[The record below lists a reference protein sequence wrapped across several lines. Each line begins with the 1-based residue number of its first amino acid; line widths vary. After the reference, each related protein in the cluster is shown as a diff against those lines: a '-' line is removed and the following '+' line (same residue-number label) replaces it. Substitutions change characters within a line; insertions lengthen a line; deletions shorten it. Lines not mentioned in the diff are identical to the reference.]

1 MPGKPPVIIGLGEV
15 LWDLLPAG
23 RQLGGAPANFAYH
36 AQGLGAETWLVSAVG
51 RDELGRE
58 ALAQL
63 RAAGLDVRH
72 VAEMATHPTGTV
84 GVELNAA
91 GQPRFTIHENA
102 AWDYLELDEGALAL
116 APRADA
122 VCFGSLGQR
131 GPVAR
136 AAARRFLAATRP
148 DCRRVFD
155 VNLRA
160 PHFTAGVVLDSLAIA
175 TALKL
180 NEDELPVVAGFLGL
194 PANEAAVFSRLWTA
208 FPRLELVA
216 LTRGERGAS
225 LLTRTERVDLPAI
238 PPAVLADT
246 VGAGDAF
253 TAAMVCGRLE
263 RRPLRA
269 IGERAVRLAS
279 FVCSRPGAMPDLRD
293 FTVAGE
299 D

>member
-1 MPGKPPVIIGLGEV
+1 MPAKRPIIVGLGEV

-36 AQGLGAETWLVSAVG
+36 AQALGAETWLVSAVG

-58 ALAQL
+58 ALARL

-72 VAEMATHPTGTV
+72 VAEVATHPTGTV

-91 GQPRFTIHENA
+91 GQPRFTIHENV
-102 AWDYLELDEGALAL
+102 AWDYLELGAATLAL

-131 GPVAR
+131 GVVAR
-136 AAARRFLAATRP
+136 AAIRQFLAATRP
-148 DCRRVFD
+148 DCLRVFD

-160 PHFTAGVVLDSLAIA
+160 PHFTREVVLDSLAIA
-175 TALKL
+175 SVFKL
-180 NEDELPVVAGFLGL
+180 NDDELPVVAGWLGV
-194 PANEAAVFSRLWTA
+194 PANEGAVFARLWQA
-208 FPRLELVA
+208 FPLLELAA
-216 LTRGERGAS
+216 LTRGERGAT
-225 LLTRTERVDLPAI
+225 LLTRAERVDLPTV
-238 PPAVLADT
+238 PPPVLADT

-253 TAAMVCGRLE
+253 TAALVCGWLARL
-263 RRPLRA
+263 PLRA

-279 FVCSRPGAMPDLRD
+279 FVCSRPGAMPDLKD
-293 FTVAGE
+293 FVATACA
-299 D
+299 